1 MIKNIM
7 MTNLNMGSFLSG
19 IVFYFLKNT
28 ILKQTKFDVLGKNQ
42 PIEKVNLV
50 MYPCCLLIGDSD

>member
-1 MIKNIM
+1 M